1 MRYTHTKQSNKKRAG
16 YGHDSQHVIIDFLL
30 EDIKNT
36 KKVITSIRVLQ
47 ELWWEGDR
55 TQGHIKETA
64 YIQETKVL
72 IQQKSHDYQNE

>member
-47 ELWWEGDR
+47 EL
-55 TQGHIKETA
+55 
-64 YIQETKVL
+64 
-72 IQQKSHDYQNE
+72 